1 MKILFV
7 AHSYPRWAGDRAGGH
22 VHRLAAGGVARGHA
36 CLSIAPHAAGAR
48 EGEEALDG
56 VTIRRFRYAS
66 DAGER
71 IGYQG
76 AVSKSLGNVGALLT
90 LPTYL
95 TRFRRAVREGVAQFR
110 PDVVSVHWWAPGG
123 LAAVGVPAPVAVTC
137 HGSDVR
143 LLGASWPI
151 RMIGRAVFA
160 RVQGVSAV
168 SAVMAGDLERLGG
181 CKDVTVTRLPV
192 DEARFI
198 PPTSRSAP
206 PRILFAGNLIR
217 AKGVD
222 LILRAAATLAG
233 AGIRIR
239 LKLVGDG
246 PDRPAFEA
254 LATSLGLSGVVEWAG
269 SRDHGQMPAEFAD
282 ADVAVLASRGPRG
295 EGLPMMLVE
304 AMMSGCAV
312 VATPAGGIPEL
323 VVDGET
329 GLLARDDDADHLA
342 AQLRRAV
349 EDPALRARLAAA
361 GRTRAIAQHGTRQAM
376 DGFFGF
382 LQQVA
387 GRGRAR

>member
-22 VHRLAAGGVARGHA
+22 VHRLAVGGVARGHT
-36 CLSIAPHAAGAR
+36 CLAIAPHAAGAK
-48 EGEEALDG
+48 EGEELLDG

-66 DAGER
+66 DKGER

-76 AVSKSLGNVGALLT
+76 AVSKSLGSIPALLT

-95 TRFRRAVREGVAQFR
+95 TRFRRAVLEGVASFR

-123 LAAVGVPAPVAVTC
+123 LAAVGVPAPVAITC

-151 RMIGRAVFA
+151 RMIGRSVFA

-168 SAVMAGDLERLGG
+168 SSVMAGDLAQWGKCR
-181 CKDVTVTRLPV
+181 DVAVTRLPV
-192 DEARFI
+192 DESRFV
-198 PPTSRSAP
+198 PPSSHATP
-206 PRILFAGNLIR
+206 PLILFAGNLIR

-222 LILRAAATLAG
+222 QILRAAAILQWEG
-233 AGIRIR
+233 VRFR
-239 LKLVGDG
+239 LRLVGDG
-246 PDRPAFEA
+246 PDRAAFEA
-254 LATSLGLSGVVEWAG
+254 LAGSLALVDVVEWAG
-269 SRDHGQMPAEFAD
+269 SRTHDQMPAEFAG
-282 ADVAVLASRGPRG
+282 ASIAVLASRGPRG
-295 EGLPMMLVE
+295 EGLPMMVVE

-329 GLLARDDDADHLA
+329 GLLARDGDAHHLA
-342 AQLRRAV
+342 MQLRRV
-349 EDPALRARLAAA
+349 IEDSALRGRLATA
-361 GRTRAIAQHGTRQAM
+361 GRARAIAQHGTREAM
-376 DGFFGF
+376 DRFFAF
-382 LQQVA
+382 LDQVA
-387 GRGRAR
+387 GRGSAR